1 MAEQNLI
8 LDLTFKF
15 SLDSIAFSEVLEEQ
29 RKFNMARQYWRSST
43 CIGAMVRE
51 SQGAESKADFR
62 HKLKIAYKE
71 AEESEYWLL
80 LCKNSASYPFESEL
94 LEQIAVIKRVLGK
107 IITSTKIK

>member
-15 SLDSIAFSEVLEEQ
+15 SLESIAFAEVLEE
-29 RKFNMARQYWRSST
+29 RKKYNMAKQYWRSGTS
-43 CIGAMVRE
+43 IGAMVRE
-51 SQGAESKADFR
+51 AQGAESKNDFC

-80 LCKNSASYPFESEL
+80 LCKNSPSYPVNEEL
-94 LEQIAVIKRVLGK
+94 LQQVGVIKKILGK
-107 IITSTKIK
+107 IIASTKKQ

>member
-8 LDLTFKF
+8 LELTFKF
-15 SLDSIAFSEVLEEQ
+15 SIDSIAFSELLDAN
-29 RKFNMARQYWRSST
+29 RKYNMAKQYWRSST

-80 LCKNSASYPFESEL
+80 LCKHSESYPTNEDL
-94 LEQIAVIKRVLGK
+94 LTQVLSIKKVLGK
-107 IITSTKIK
+107 IITSTKS

>member
-15 SLDSIAFSEVLEEQ
+15 SLDSIVFSEQLEES
-29 RKFNMARQYWRSST
+29 RKYNMAKQYWRSST

-51 SQGAESKADFR
+51 AQGAESKADFR

-80 LCKNSASYPFESEL
+80 LCKHSENYPANDEL
-94 LEQIAVIKRVLGK
+94 LAQVSSIKKVLGK
-107 IITSTKIK
+107 IITSTRS

>member
-15 SLDSIAFSEVLEEQ
+15 SLDSITFSELLEEGK
-29 RKFNMARQYWRSST
+29 KFNMARQYWRSST
-43 CIGAMVRE
+43 GIGALVRE

-80 LCKNSASYPFESEL
+80 LCKYSDSYPHSDSL
-94 LEQIAVIKRVLGK
+94 LEQVLSIKKVLGK
-107 IITSTKIK
+107 IITSTKS

>member
-1 MAEQNLI
+1 MAEPNLI

-15 SLDSIAFSEVLEEQ
+15 SLDSIVFSELLEEGK
-29 RKFNMARQYWRSST
+29 KFNMARQYWRSST
-43 CIGAMVRE
+43 SIGAMVRE

-80 LCKNSASYPFESEL
+80 LCKESASYPFSDDL
-94 LEQIAVIKRVLGK
+94 LGQIAVIKKVLGK
-107 IITSTKIK
+107 IIVSTKN

>member
-15 SLDSIAFSEVLEEQ
+15 SLDSIVFSELLEEN
-29 RKFNMARQYWRSST
+29 RKYNMAKQYWRSST

-62 HKLKIAYKE
+62 HKLKIVYKE

-80 LCKNSASYPFESEL
+80 LCKNSSTYPFNDSL
-94 LEQIAVIKRVLGK
+94 LEQVIIIKKVLGK
-107 IITSTKIK
+107 IITSTKN

>member
-8 LDLTFKF
+8 LDLTFRF
-15 SLDSIAFSEVLEEQ
+15 ALDSIVFSELLEEN
-29 RKFNMARQYWRSST
+29 RKYNMAKQFWRSST
-43 CIGAMVRE
+43 GIGAMVRE

-80 LCKNSASYPFESEL
+80 LCKNSSTYPSSDIL
-94 LEQIAVIKRVLGK
+94 LEQVGSIKKVLGK
-107 IITSTKIK
+107 IITSTRK